1 MDESDN
7 LSKSYVWGIDISG
20 SEQGAGGVGGLL
32 MASDGSVI
40 HFPAYDGNGNITAYT
55 DGSSALA
62 ASYEY
67 SPFGALTASSG
78 STFSPFRFSTKCYN
92 TLTGLYYY
100 GFRYYSPRFARWINR
115 DPIGERGG
123 INLYAMVGN
132 DAVNKWDKLGNYE
145 VCKDK
150 INCIGHAS
158 GIGSA
163 LFPGKDSLASTF
175 KKLGWVCKKS
185 KSANCKCD
193 CDHESTMMVYVY
205 IKKFGK
211 TRWSK
216 LSDEQKQ
223 REIDATK
230 KRHKGKDFWNDVYW
244 AREEKKKVKIPR
256 GFYMKKETVRDDYRL
271 DYHGI
276 KRNCSEKDGSEKSW
290 EYVGNRRPKNSDG
303 TYSVDGYL
311 KDADD
316 YWKNNSPERVVSSMC
331 CKKKRKNN

>member
-115 DPIGERGG
+115 DPIGEQGG
-123 INLYAMVGN
+123 INLYGMVGN
-132 DAVNKWDKLGNYE
+132 DAVNNGDYLGQAKTTVNVGGRKVTIE
-145 VCKDK
+145 FNPTTKKVD
-150 INCIGHAS
+150 ITVSFVGITIHAS
-158 GIGSA
+158 TISAKGNIAVSITCTGIR
-163 LFPGKDSLASTF
+163 LCHLLNQKYNIPVNLHYSTGNVGGF
-175 KKLGWVCKKS
+175 WSVS
-185 KSANCKCD
+185 KTKVVSRKISYTKTFDMEPCCKCTLKA
-193 CDHESTMMVYVY
+193 SGTLTIKVKGYV
-205 IKKFGK
+205 G
-211 TRWSK
+211 T
-216 LSDEQKQ
+216 
-223 REIDATK
+223 TK
-230 KRHKGKDFWNDVYW
+230 K
-244 AREEKKKVKIPR
+244 
-256 GFYMKKETVRDDYRL
+256 
-271 DYHGI
+271 
-276 KRNCSEKDGSEKSW
+276 
-290 EYVGNRRPKNSDG
+290 
-303 TYSVDGYL
+303 
-311 KDADD
+311 
-316 YWKNNSPERVVSSMC
+316 
-331 CKKKRKNN
+331 